1 MEISLYVSWSPDYA
15 LLEWP
20 VTIVARLS
28 SGYIMNN
35 VLIVLYS
42 LSGLK
47 AVIISREWEL
57 KFFSLSAQCH
67 FWLFYSSL
75 NFSFRF
81 YIFLI
86 LSGCSRVFSRWPPL
100 LVKRRVDLNPGVNY
114 YNLKCLL
121 LSTVKTTYSY
131 RYKSQT
137 FSKISVHMI
146 QLICYIGSNVGARIL
161 RYISGTISGIFYPE

>member
-1 MEISLYVSWSPDYA
+1 M
-15 LLEWP
+15 
-20 VTIVARLS
+20 
-28 SGYIMNN
+28 
-35 VLIVLYS
+35 
-42 LSGLK
+42 SGLK

-137 FSKISVHMI
+137 FFKN
-146 QLICYIGSNVGARIL
+146 ICAYDTAYLLYRFERWCENFTLHFRNYIRNILSRIE
-161 RYISGTISGIFYPE
+161 YPI